1 MPRPRPLSQ
10 EELDQLRAE
19 LGAGQQPT
27 VWFTS
32 AAVGVEAGRS
42 GRVVDLGDP
51 ADGDFIQVRPTGS
64 KDVLSFSATEV
75 TMTKPERKKKAA
87 GPRGGRAAASV
98 AAAATPAPSVEAAVA
113 PAAQEAPARPAT
125 APPAPTRTTPPAP
138 AGAPAAAPTSA
149 TAEPARS
156 PARRGGRKPAE
167 PPAVVVTLT
176 STSEGEWTVEV
187 VTGKKRAVRGLS
199 VGPGAVAQAA
209 RALHP
214 EVSSAIETVLEA
226 ARERQRARVEQLQ
239 AELEA
244 ARRMLAEL
252 AE

>member
-19 LGAGQQPT
+19 LGAGQHPT

-64 KDVLSFSATEV
+64 KDTLSFSPTEV
-75 TMTKPERKKKAA
+75 TMTKPERRKRAA
-87 GPRGGRAAASV
+87 AEPAKPGRAAPGV
-98 AAAATPAPSVEAAVA
+98 AAAATSAPAVA
-113 PAAQEAPARPAT
+113 APVR
-125 APPAPTRTTPPAP
+125 
-138 AGAPAAAPTSA
+138 PAAAPAPAPTP
-149 TAEPARS
+149 TAEPPAPPATPSAPVAQPEASAPGEAAR
-156 PARRGGRKPAE
+156 PRRGGRRPAE
-167 PPAVVVTLT
+167 PPAVVVTLS
-176 STSEGEWTVEV
+176 STPEGEWTVEV
-187 VTGKKRAVRGLS
+187 VTGKKRSVRALP

-226 ARERQRARVEQLQ
+226 ARHRQRARVEQLQ

-244 ARRMLAEL
+244 ARRMLDEL
-252 AE
+252 VE